1 MKVLPIGKGYVT
13 LYFFAIMIHCS
24 PPFCYESG
32 IMQHYAYVHP
42 MWFLCFSAGG
52 LPAGVNIIWLLE
64 VSCGFLYSFL
74 FVLNWGCSARPRL
87 TDIRTRYD
95 YMIVYLYIEGY
106 GTLLCPVLSAF
117 VWSLVQYYYYKSRFW
132 RRELRK
138 TDKRKKLVCLL
149 SYLPL
154 IIPTPL
160 ITERSYFIV
169 ILA

>member
-42 MWFLCFSAGG
+42 IWFLCFSAGG

-87 TDIRTRYD
+87 TDIRTRWLCTFILKGMVPFSLSYPECFC
-95 YMIVYLYIEGY
+95 MVS
-106 GTLLCPVLSAF
+106 CPVLLSH
-117 VWSLVQYYYYKSRFW
+117 YYYYKSRFW

-149 SYLPL
+149 SYLLL

-160 ITERSYFIV
+160 SYFIV

>member
-87 TDIRTRYD
+87 TDIRDSLIFARD
-95 YMIVYLYIEGY
+95 MIIW
-106 GTLLCPVLSAF
+106 LCTFILKGMVPFSVLSW
-117 VWSLVQYYYYKSRFW
+117 VLLYG
-132 RRELRK
+132 
-138 TDKRKKLVCLL
+138 LL
-149 SYLPL
+149 SSITTISLDFEEENWGRL
-154 IIPTPL
+154 IK
-160 ITERSYFIV
+160 ERN
-169 ILA
+169 